1 MKYSWKKFM
10 KFYITTQTEL
20 NSQTHSLVEVEKQ
33 LTVVL
38 KKTLSR
44 HYITVSITDCEN
56 VRQSCL
62 CNTEK
67 QERLT
72 T

>member
-1 MKYSWKKFM
+1 M

-33 LTVVL
+33 PTVVL

-44 HYITVSITDCEN
+44 QYITVSIMDCEN

-62 CNTEK
+62 CNIEK